1 MDVCASRYVSYN
13 QRLMFTFMEFQNAK
27 QDAAIK
33 EMEQAAA
40 EGRQPNLP
48 GLSGLPPPA
57 LQQAMADKDTKGD
70 NQQGKT

>member
-1 MDVCASRYVSYN
+1 
-13 QRLMFTFMEFQNAK
+13 MFTFMEFQNAK

-48 GLSGLPPPA
+48 GLSGLPSPG
-57 LQQAMADKDTKGD
+57 LQQTMSEKSIQSEKLSE
-70 NQQGKT
+70 KT